1 MSRPHRSRDGW
12 ATVPACRYPW
22 APGAVRQRIH
32 SNSETVTADHPR
44 CWLCW
49 ALALAGGLTDRRPH
63 IIWSALVG
71 SAVQALVNSAS
82 AWLVIA
88 FVAGAFA
95 RSWRTAAAAGA
106 VACLAELLGY
116 SVTLIWAAT
125 PAGAP
130 SHCSGAPAPSREA
143 SSWALPAIAVAAG
156 AFIAEG
162 LWVYVHQNH
171 YYDTAVLWFAIAA
184 AILAVLPGDG
194 RRERKSRIRCGV
206 PAPAVPGRTG
216 TVPVD
221 VYERRPCRPQEARR
235 PGDGALP

>member
-1 MSRPHRSRDGW
+1 MGDRSCLSLPVGTRCC
-12 ATVPACRYPW
+12 ATENPLER
-22 APGAVRQRIH
+22 
-32 SNSETVTADHPR
+32 ETVTADHPR

-49 ALALAGGLTDRRPH
+49 ALALAGGLLIGAPTSFGQLWLDRPF
-63 IIWSALVG
+63 
-71 SAVQALVNSAS
+71 QALVNSAS

-116 SVTLIWAAT
+116 SVTLIFAAT
-125 PAGAP
+125 LQAAP

-194 RRERKSRIRCGV
+194 RRDEDPRIRCGV